1 MTTTHSN
8 HHSNLL
14 FLLAAAPMGMGCII
28 VADDGDDTTG
38 ADTGQTSGATTGADT
53 GTADSTPVTGEGS
66 GSGGSGDS
74 TSRGDST
81 GADSTGADS
90 TGGGAGVCADYAGL
104 ATDCML
110 PYSEYIENNCNYN
123 LAYLETYSA
132 ECAMGYADFI
142 GCLSML
148 SCEELMSDAPCMTE
162 LDAFLALGCPTVE

>member
-28 VADDGDDTTG
+28 VADDGNDTTG
-38 ADTGQTSGATTGADT
+38 AETGQTSGGTAGTDT
-53 GTADSTPVTGEGS
+53 GTDSTPVTGEGS

-74 TSRGDST
+74 TSRGEST

-110 PYSEYIENNCNYN
+110 PYAEYIENNCNYN